1 MGKHSLFQDKSK
13 LLSQVR
19 AQESVIQGLRMERKL
34 WGEELA
40 QQGISTFHS
49 NFSFRQISTF
59 FLVQAILGVWGLLY
73 RSLAFCRFL
82 PCAGPWKTGIQSRE
96 SHRRDKT
103 TSETT
108 RGTVWIIN
116 GSLHAE

>member
-40 QQGISTFHS
+40 QQGIFQLFYS
-49 NFSFRQISTF
+49 NFSFGQISTF
-59 FLVQAILGVWGLLY
+59 FLVRAILGVWGLL
-73 RSLAFCRFL
+73 L
-82 PCAGPWKTGIQSRE
+82 GSR
-96 SHRRDKT
+96 
-103 TSETT
+103 
-108 RGTVWIIN
+108 
-116 GSLHAE
+116 LL

>member
-40 QQGISTFHS
+40 QQGIFQLFIAIFLSTKFLL
-49 NFSFRQISTF
+49 SFLSE
-59 FLVQAILGVWGLLY
+59 LY
-73 RSLAFCRFL
+73 
-82 PCAGPWKTGIQSRE
+82 
-96 SHRRDKT
+96 
-103 TSETT
+103 
-108 RGTVWIIN
+108 
-116 GSLHAE
+116 